1 MPRTKSKRSSS
12 TTRKRTSFKSTKSKS
27 KNYSYSLKVP
37 SDTKFLILHE
47 SPSEAGNVKAFQ
59 DKVEDFL
66 WWTVVAMATIWHFY
80 KTSSKSLDI
89 DTKKWELK
97 WKVDSAKTNNLSNM
111 KKAFD
116 TVKKNKGIVIIWT
129 DPDREGE
136 VIAGEIVKYLGL
148 KKWQYKRLRIRD
160 FSEKW
165 YLEALKLLE
174 DDLDWNMFNSGV
186 ARQILDKVIWFKMS
200 PQLWKVANDYKTYQT
215 KISNKINSFINEF
228 ENKYKELI
236 KSNKSLSKMIEKYQD
251 LDFNTIKDNRF
262 GISIGRVQT
271 PTLRLLIEKDLEKFE
286 KKLQRKVNLFMED
299 KQWNTWEFYKNKDY
313 ETEPDKLEKVYS
325 FLNQNFQ
332 DIKSC
337 KITKIDKQK
346 WKIKPPTPMDTQL
359 AQSAMNSTF
368 WYSLKTIMSILQD
381 WYQQW
386 VHTYMRTD
394 SIDVPPKY
402 IEYVKQMLKDNN
414 IKAKFVMKNYKSD
427 SADTQWWHH
436 AILPTKPY
444 KFNSIPWSWQ
454 NHKVWD
460 YIVRRTVGSFL
471 EDAEVEYITYNLEI
485 TIKTKQ
491 KEVKTYFLLKDKRL
505 IKEWFMEVFNY
516 SLDEYQQ
523 KFNFKVGDEIKIKDF
538 ELKEKDIKLPGT
550 YSEGSLVKELKK
562 LWIGRPSTWENIVS
576 TLLNKE
582 YIKKDWSKLVIT
594 EKWYWLYETII
605 NNLNIF
611 WDIFDLKFTAYMEDE
626 LDKIASWKQDKNK
639 ILDSF
644 FKKLNINVYED

>member
-12 TTRKRTSFKSTKSKS
+12 TTRKSSSKWNKSR
-27 KNYSYSLKVP
+27 NYSYTLKVP

-47 SPSEAGNVKAFQ
+47 SPSEAKKATNFK
-59 DKVEDFL
+59 DKVEKTL
-66 WWTVVAMATIWHFY
+66 WGTMVAMATIWHFY

-116 TVKKNKGIVIIWT
+116 IVKKNKWLVIIWT

-165 YLEALKLLE
+165 YIEALKELE
-174 DDLDWNMFNSGV
+174 NDLDWNMFNSGI
-186 ARQILDKVIWFKMS
+186 ARQILDKVIGFKMS
-200 PQLWKVANDYKTYQT
+200 PKLWKVANDYKTYQT
-215 KISNKINSFINEF
+215 KISNKINNFINEF
-228 ENKYKELI
+228 ESKYKELI
-236 KSNKSLSKMIEKYQD
+236 KSNKSLSKMAEKYNN
-251 LDFNTIKDNRF
+251 LDFTKIKDNRF

-271 PTLRLLIEKDLEKFE
+271 PTLRLLIDKDLDKFE
-286 KKLQRKVNLFMED
+286 KKLQRKVNLSMKD
-299 KQWNTWEFYKNKDY
+299 KQWNAWDFYKNKEY
-313 ETEPDKLEKVYS
+313 ETDPNKLETVYNFLIQNTNNIISTKVV
-325 FLNQNFQ
+325 
-332 DIKSC
+332 
-337 KITKIDKQK
+337 KIDKQK

-359 AQSAMNSTF
+359 AQSSMNSVF
-368 WYSLKTIMSILQD
+368 WYSLKSIMSILQD

-394 SIDVPPKY
+394 SIDVPDKY
-402 IEYVKQMLKDNN
+402 IDYVKQMIKNNN
-414 IKAKFVMKNYKSD
+414 IKAKFVMRNYKSD

-454 NHKVWD
+454 NNKVWE
-460 YIVRRTVGSFL
+460 YIIRRTVASFL

-491 KEVKTYFLLKDKRL
+491 KEVKTYFILKDKRL

-516 SLDEYQQ
+516 NLEDYKQQ
-523 KFNFKVGDEIKIKDF
+523 FNFKVGDNINIKDF
-538 ELKEKDIKLPGT
+538 DLKEKDIKLPGT

-562 LWIGRPSTWENIVS
+562 LWIGRPSTWEWIVS

-582 YIKKDWSKLVIT
+582 YINKDWSKLAIT
-594 EKWYWLYETII
+594 EKWYWLYEVIS
-605 NNLNIF
+605 NNLNQF
-611 WDIFDLKFTAYMEDE
+611 GDIFDLKFTAYMEDE
-626 LDKIASWKQDKNK
+626 LDKIATWKQDKNK
-639 ILDSF
+639 ILESF
-644 FKKLNINVYED
+644 FKKLNIDLSDN